1 MRVGTPCILLVIAL
15 GALGLICNGF
25 QRGTWQRRLTRRIN
39 FLEASS
45 TNGKSNYDLA
55 DMLQEDRRTIPVST
69 DGRREI
75 INALNSVSGGF
86 SGGGY
91 GFLPFE
97 PVLTRPVGLFDVIND
112 NANSSPREI
121 TNKIKGYFAGIRLR
135 SSSPDTLQ
143 QFRKYLQTHRE
154 TLDVVNAL
162 LLVRNPPCN
171 IPFPYCNNHPISIP
185 SQLPGNSHH
194 NHIIISCY
202 NHTLIP
208 VSILSCVYHF

>member
-162 LLVRNPPCN
+162 LLVRNQKSTMEHSFSLLQQPPY
-171 IPFPYCNNHPISIP
+171 FYSITTIMQFS
-185 SQLPGNSHH
+185 SQSHH
-194 NHIIISCY
+194 HF
-202 NHTLIP
+202 
-208 VSILSCVYHF
+208 IL